1 MRVLYRNN
9 RRRKIRAKIDLSLRK
24 NLKMRKKVENVE
36 NEKQEKDVYEV
47 KKKLT
52 PGLGLVQAGW
62 KNRRKRVKGDFS
74 YK

>member
-1 MRVLYRNN
+1 
-9 RRRKIRAKIDLSLRK
+9 
-24 NLKMRKKVENVE
+24 MRKKVENVE